1 MNVRESAVDACGSG
15 IRSIATCTS
24 CVDVAYVYHPL
35 MDQSEK
41 RVHDAKMAAFD
52 HLLEKVVNDPNY
64 SAAAA
69 AVAILIVLLTFG
81 MWVSLIRV
89 PS

>member
-1 MNVRESAVDACGSG
+1 
-15 IRSIATCTS
+15 
-24 CVDVAYVYHPL
+24 

-81 MWVSLIRV
+81 TSVHLTRV
-89 PS
+89 PHELTCYPTDSFAEIHRITCE